1 MGRDAKAL
9 VFADSSTYSG
19 SDEDPLFDEDNELAL
34 MARHLG
40 QKAPYPNTIPDNV
53 QQVLKVHRFCRQV
66 LKVVIDKNPDFF
78 KTWDLVPTRVLN

>member
-19 SDEDPLFDEDNELAL
+19 SDEDPLFDEDDELAL

-40 QKAPYPNTIPDNV
+40 QKAPYPNTIPESAI
-53 QQVLKVHRFCRQV
+53 QQVLTSMF
-66 LKVVIDKNPDFF
+66 LD
-78 KTWDLVPTRVLN
+78 